1 MSYESRRPIHWT
13 DWLES
18 IGGVVVIAVILR
30 AVYDLARSVM

>member
-1 MSYESRRPIHWT
+1 MNYEFRRPIHWS

-30 AVYDLARSVM
+30 AFYDLARSVM